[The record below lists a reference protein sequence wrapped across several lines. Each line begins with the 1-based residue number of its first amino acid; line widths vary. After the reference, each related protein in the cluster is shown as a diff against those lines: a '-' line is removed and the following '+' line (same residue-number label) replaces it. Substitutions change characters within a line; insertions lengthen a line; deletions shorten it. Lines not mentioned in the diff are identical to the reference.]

1 MVKGAGGGRQM
12 EIIDELR
19 EKSVWQEFLEYKKE
33 KSILSK
39 KELEELECFIS
50 NEKYLPVVDN
60 IIRTKDIAIPYVLE
74 INKNGTDKKRTVF
87 TFDYEEN
94 YVLKVITYR
103 LKKYD
108 GLFSDNLFSFRSDTG
123 VRNAVNKVIK
133 RNNFKRLYTYKV
145 DIHDYF
151 NSVDTNWILKQL
163 QEALP
168 QETKLITLF
177 NNMLRNPYAINAL
190 GEKVMVKKG
199 IMAGVPTAGFM
210 ANLYLR
216 DMDKWFWDNK
226 VAYARYSD
234 DIIVLSYEPKDIERY
249 EFIIK
254 KILKEKGL
262 TVNEK
267 KEKRTFPGDRVE
279 FLGFSFSSDG
289 IDTADITIQK
299 LKGKL
304 KRKARAL
311 YRWKLK
317 KNATGKMAVRA
328 YIKFLNKKFYHNSIR
343 GEITWCR
350 WYFPIITTDESLKI
364 IDDYAISCMRYIVTG
379 NYGKKNYNLRYEE
392 IQQLGF
398 NSLVNNFW
406 KFKHGK
412 YEINNE

>member
-1 MVKGAGGGRQM
+1 M

-151 NSVDTNWILKQL
+151 NSVDINGILKQL

-249 EFIIK
+249 EFSYLMNLR
-254 KILKEKGL
+254 ILK
-262 TVNEK
+262 
-267 KEKRTFPGDRVE
+267 
-279 FLGFSFSSDG
+279 
-289 IDTADITIQK
+289 DTN
-299 LKGKL
+299 LE
-304 KRKARAL
+304 
-311 YRWKLK
+311 LK
-317 KNATGKMAVRA
+317 K
-328 YIKFLNKKFYHNSIR
+328 F
-343 GEITWCR
+343 
-350 WYFPIITTDESLKI
+350 
-364 IDDYAISCMRYIVTG
+364 
-379 NYGKKNYNLRYEE
+379 
-392 IQQLGF
+392 
-398 NSLVNNFW
+398 
-406 KFKHGK
+406 
-412 YEINNE
+412 